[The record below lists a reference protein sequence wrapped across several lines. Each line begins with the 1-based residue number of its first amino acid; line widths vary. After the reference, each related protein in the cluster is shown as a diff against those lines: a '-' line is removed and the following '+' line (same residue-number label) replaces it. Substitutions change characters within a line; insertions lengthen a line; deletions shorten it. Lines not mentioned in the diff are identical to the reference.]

1 MTAVYV
7 GRIGDGQTVPLTAE
21 QAEFDSVEGEL
32 DMRFQELRD
41 SHGPD
46 GSVWAGVVTIEPVT
60 IHYTFQGHETI
71 HILDGEVSI
80 TVEGERTV
88 DLQAGDVASFTKG
101 SRSKWVVKST
111 LREFFVLTGV

>member
-1 MTAVYV
+1 MYV
-7 GRIGDGQTVPLTAE
+7 GRIGQGDTVPLTAE

-41 SHGPD
+41 TAGPD
-46 GSVWAGVVTIEPVT
+46 GSVWAGVITIEPVT

-80 TVEGERTV
+80 TVHGECTL
-88 DLQAGDVASFTKG
+88 DLRAGDIASFTKG
-101 SRSKWVVKST
+101 SRSTWVVKST
-111 LREFFVLTGV
+111 LRELFVLTGA